1 MNAGFDPGDNHDND
15 VVISMHHRRHRKQ
28 VIESDPE
35 DEFDASFPKYS
46 RPEVATPTYSMDTD
60 ISTLEAPTFT
70 TLNQGPSQ
78 TMMALRWDHPVNLI
92 GKKVVSPILHI
103 CDKCQLPILSYGRLS
118 CKHVLCF
125 ACAQARK
132 DSGGQCSRCNVK
144 VSSVEQAGLGNIF
157 MCAYGGSRYGP
168 DGCRRTY
175 LSERDLQAH
184 IKFRHVDRPS
194 KAVASLP
201 SAEDIAAATAAIV
214 AENNSRK
221 LRTVTAPPQVLPTFP
236 NLSQPP
242 PSLRTSTN
250 LITVPIQ
257 DNAGSND
264 YWTTSKV
271 PIHQPPPNYYHHQ
284 RPPTSQ
290 YNSNQ
295 SVQDSWT
302 SRTSGS
308 YRR

>member
-1 MNAGFDPGDNHDND
+1 M
-15 VVISMHHRRHRKQ
+15 
-28 VIESDPE
+28 
-35 DEFDASFPKYS
+35 
-46 RPEVATPTYSMDTD
+46 ATPTYSMDTD

-92 GKKVVSPILHI
+92 GKKVLEKRPSVTSSSCHVVFQVVNPILHI

-144 VSSVEQAGLGNIF
+144 VSTVEQAGLGNIF

-194 KAVASLP
+194 SKAVSSLP
-201 SAEDIAAATAAIV
+201 SAEDIAAATAALV

-221 LRTVTAPPQVLPTFP
+221 LRLSASSSAVTAGLPPSFP

-242 PSLRTSTN
+242 PSLHQRTSTN

-257 DNAGSND
+257 DNAASASND
-264 YWTTSKV
+264 YWTTNKV

-284 RPPTSQ
+284 RPPQQNSQ
-290 YNSNQ
+290 YNSTSAQ

-308 YRR
+308 YHHRR